1 VMDCSMQEKRCRYE
15 KAVRSLCPSI
25 SKQLDDRKNISWCEY
40 ELRKELVGCVI
51 GSQIRNE
58 TAVNITEN
66 LDQAGLLDDKQWHCK
81 KNNNFESRVYEVL
94 IGEKRGMP
102 HHSRHRFPKAR
113 AKQLG
118 QARNELSKAP
128 LTERLSANKTP
139 QLMRKMFVDNI
150 SGIGPKQASMFL
162 RNVGVSYELAILDT
176 HVLRFMDM
184 QGILPANKARIGTMA
199 GYEKTEQHI
208 VSYADSLGYPAG
220 YLDWA
225 IWATMKAARELG
237 L

>member
-1 VMDCSMQEKRCRYE
+1 MQEKRCRYE

-25 SKQLDDRKNISWCEY
+25 SEQLDDRKNISWCEY

-66 LDQAGLLDDKQWHCK
+66 LEQAGLLDDKQWHR
-81 KNNNFESRVYEVL
+81 KNNGKFESLIYEVL
-94 IGEKRGMP
+94 IGEKSGIP
-102 HHSRHRFPKAR
+102 HRSRHRFPKAR
-113 AKQLG
+113 AKQLA
-118 QARNELSKAP
+118 QARDVLAKAS

-139 QLMRKMFVDNI
+139 KLMRKVFVDNI
-150 SGIGPKQASMFL
+150 PGLGPKQASMFL
-162 RNVGVSYELAILDT
+162 RNVGVSYDLAILDT
-176 HVLRFMDM
+176 HVLRFLDM
-184 QGILPANKARIGTMA
+184 QGVLPANKTRIGTMV
-199 GYEKTEQHI
+199 GYEKAEQH
-208 VSYADSLGYPAG
+208 VVGYADSLGYPPG